1 MEGYNVLLDPPRIQ
15 LALHRSELR
24 TVARFLR
31 EAVAPGQ
38 ETWGQLAALATWLD
52 AFAALG
58 DRDRVE
64 HAAAPLLQ
72 PGTYL
77 EPFALR
83 ALGVVRENLAL
94 VAEAATRFD
103 ALDL

>member
-1 MEGYNVLLDPPRIQ
+1 MEGHNVLLDPPRIQ

-58 DRDRVE
+58 DRDRASTPLGRCCSRVPILSRLRYE
-64 HAAAPLLQ
+64 HSASC
-72 PGTYL
+72 
-77 EPFALR
+77 
-83 ALGVVRENLAL
+83 VR
-94 VAEAATRFD
+94 T
-103 ALDL
+103 